1 MAKDQGMDGK
11 VSFPYSQSKT
21 FFKRKLKL
29 EGAEVD
35 RVPEPDILQKKCC
48 FK

>member
-1 MAKDQGMDGK
+1 MDGK

-29 EGAEVD
+29 EGAWVD
-35 RVPEPDILQKKCC
+35 RGPSQT
-48 FK
+48 FH